1 MSKASEIAKVDGRL
15 TIEAP
20 LSTYKFSKLI
30 SIHSLKELVERIWEK
45 IKAFFSDDH
54 FINSHNLISWQSMDI
69 VGRKLMLVAI
79 GTIKA

>member
-30 SIHSLKELVERIWEK
+30 SIHSLKELVER
-45 IKAFFSDDH
+45 AFFSDDH
-54 FINSHNLISWQSMDI
+54 FINSHNLIS
-69 VGRKLMLVAI
+69 
-79 GTIKA
+79 